1 MQEQNTTHM
10 SMYLI
15 IWSRNEDRPWKN
27 DEESNCYLS
36 HVIFPSQ
43 HFALGNPGR

>member
-15 IWSRNEDRPWKN
+15 IWSRNEDRPSKD
-27 DEESNCYLS
+27 DEESNC
-36 HVIFPSQ
+36 
-43 HFALGNPGR
+43 